1 MYLPLRP
8 LSSVHS
14 WRYPVLGP
22 VILAAS
28 RSDKM
33 RRFVSAAPGTKQV
46 VDRFIAGESVDQVV
60 PIVQDAADKGLEV
73 TLDVVGED
81 ITTPAQAEAARDA
94 YLELIERL
102 KVLDLGPRAEMSVK
116 LSMFG
121 QSLPSPAATL
131 NGEPSGLA
139 PTFPGGHELALANVR
154 PVVEAAAAIGTTV
167 TLDAEDHTT
176 LDSMFA
182 IHEELRKDF
191 PQTGCVIQ
199 SYLFRT
205 EDDARR
211 LAAAGSRVRIVK
223 GAYKE
228 PASVAYQDKAEIDKA
243 YVRITKILM
252 AGEGY
257 PMIGSHDPR
266 LIAIAQE
273 LGRQY
278 GRKLDEYEF
287 QMLYGIRSDEHIRLA
302 AEGHRMRVYTAYG
315 TDWYGYFMRR
325 LAEKPANLLFFG
337 RSVLT
342 KG

>member
-1 MYLPLRP
+1 M
-8 LSSVHS
+8 
-14 WRYPVLGP
+14 LGP

-46 VDRFIAGESVDQVV
+46 VDRFIAGETVDHVI
-60 PIVQDAADKGLEV
+60 PIVQDITGRGLEV

-81 ITTPAQAEAARDA
+81 ITTVEQSHAARDA
-94 YLELIERL
+94 YLELIGRL
-102 KVLDLGPRAEMSVK
+102 KELGLGERAEMSVK

-121 QSLPSPAATL
+121 QAL
-131 NGEPSGLA
+131 E
-139 PTFPGGHELALANVR
+139 GGHELALANVR
-154 PVVEAAAAIGTTV
+154 PVVAAAAEIGTTV

-199 SYLFRT
+199 AYLFRT

-211 LAAAGSRVRIVK
+211 LAANGSRVRIVK

-228 PASVAYQDKAEIDKA
+228 PASVAIQAKPEIDKA
-243 YVRITKILM
+243 YVRIMKILM
-252 AGEGY
+252 EGEGY

-266 LIAIAQE
+266 LISVGQE
-273 LGRQY
+273 LARRA

-287 QMLYGIRSDEHIRLA
+287 QMLYGIRSEEQNRLA

-325 LAEKPANLLFFG
+325 LAEKPANLLFFV
-337 RSVLT
+337 RSILT

>member
-1 MYLPLRP
+1 M
-8 LSSVHS
+8 
-14 WRYPVLGP
+14 LGP

-28 RSDKM
+28 RSDRM
-33 RRFVSAAPGTKQV
+33 RRLVSAAPVTKQV
-46 VDRFIAGESVDQVV
+46 VDRFIAGEGVDDVV
-60 PIVQDAADKGLEV
+60 PVIRELTGQGLEL
-73 TLDVVGED
+73 TMDVVGED
-81 ITTPAQAEAARDA
+81 ITNPAQAAAARDA
-94 YLELIERL
+94 YLELIDRL
-102 KVLDLGPRAEMSVK
+102 KPLELGTRAEMSVK

-121 QSLPSPAATL
+121 QALD
-131 NGEPSGLA
+131 
-139 PTFPGGHELALANVR
+139 GGHELALANVR
-154 PVVEAAAAIGTTV
+154 PVVEAAAEIGTTV

-199 SYLFRT
+199 AYLFRT
-205 EDDARR
+205 ESDARR
-211 LAAAGSRVRIVK
+211 LAANGSRVRLVK

-228 PASVAYQDKAEIDKA
+228 PGSVAYLDKHEIDRA
-243 YVRITKILM
+243 YVRILGTLM
-252 AGEGY
+252 EGEGY

-266 LIAIAQE
+266 LIAIGQE
-273 LGRQY
+273 LAHRA

-287 QMLYGIRSDEHIRLA
+287 QMLYGIRTEEHLRLA

-325 LAEKPANLLFFG
+325 LAEKPANLRFFA
-337 RSVLT
+337 RSMLT

>member
-1 MYLPLRP
+1 M
-8 LSSVHS
+8 
-14 WRYPVLGP
+14 LGP

-46 VDRFIAGESVDQVV
+46 VDRFIAGETVDHVI
-60 PIVQDAADKGLEV
+60 PIVEEITGRGLEV

-81 ITTPAQAEAARDA
+81 ITTVEQSHAARDA
-94 YLELIERL
+94 YLELVGRL
-102 KVLDLGPRAEMSVK
+102 KELGLGERAEMSVK

-121 QSLPSPAATL
+121 QAL
-131 NGEPSGLA
+131 E
-139 PTFPGGHELALANVR
+139 GGHELALANVR

-182 IHEELRKDF
+182 IHQELRKDF

-199 SYLFRT
+199 AYLFRT
-205 EDDARR
+205 EEDARR
-211 LAAAGSRVRIVK
+211 LAADGSRVRIVK

-228 PASVAYQDKAEIDKA
+228 PASVALQDKSEIDKA
-243 YVRITKILM
+243 YVRIMKILM
-252 AGEGY
+252 EGEGY

-266 LIAIAQE
+266 LISIGQE
-273 LGRQY
+273 LARRA

-287 QMLYGIRSDEHIRLA
+287 QMLYGIRSEEQNRLA

-325 LAEKPANLLFFG
+325 LAEKPANLLFFA
-337 RSVLT
+337 RSILT

>member
-1 MYLPLRP
+1 M
-8 LSSVHS
+8 
-14 WRYPVLGP
+14 LGP

-33 RRFVSAAPGTKQV
+33 RRIVSAAPVTKPV
-46 VDRFIAGESVDQVV
+46 VNRFIPGETVDQVI
-60 PIVQDAADKGLEV
+60 PIVEDLTKRGLEV

-81 ITTPAQAEAARDA
+81 ITAVEQSHAARDA
-94 YLELIERL
+94 YLELVGRL
-102 KVLDLGPRAEMSVK
+102 AELGLGEAVEMSVK

-121 QSLPSPAATL
+121 QAL
-131 NGEPSGLA
+131 E
-139 PTFPGGHELALANVR
+139 GGHELALANVR

-182 IHEELRKDF
+182 IHEELRRDF

-199 SYLFRT
+199 AYLFRT
-205 EDDARR
+205 EADARR

-228 PASVAYQDKAEIDKA
+228 PAEVAYQDKAEIDRA
-243 YVRITKILM
+243 YVRIMKILM
-252 AGEGY
+252 EGDGY

-266 LIAIAQE
+266 LIAIGQE
-273 LGRQY
+273 LARQA
-278 GRKLDEYEF
+278 GRKPDEYEF
-287 QMLYGIRSDEHIRLA
+287 QMLYGIRSEEHLRLA

-325 LAEKPANLLFFG
+325 LAEKPANLLFFL
-337 RSVLT
+337 RSMIT
-342 KG
+342 KN

>member
-1 MYLPLRP
+1 
-8 LSSVHS
+8 
-14 WRYPVLGP
+14 

-28 RSDKM
+28 RSDRM
-33 RRFVSAAPGTKQV
+33 RRLVSAAPVTKPV
-46 VDRFIAGESVDQVV
+46 VDRFIPGETVDEIL
-60 PIVQDAADKGLEV
+60 PIIQDLTGKGLEL
-73 TLDVVGED
+73 TMDVVGED
-81 ITTPAQAEAARDA
+81 ITTPEQAEAARDA
-94 YLELIERL
+94 YLELIDRL
-102 KVLDLGPRAEMSVK
+102 KPLELGTRAEMSVK

-121 QSLPSPAATL
+121 QALD
-131 NGEPSGLA
+131 
-139 PTFPGGHELALANVR
+139 GGHELALKNVR
-154 PVVEAAAAIGTTV
+154 PVVEAAAEIGTTV

-182 IHEELRKDF
+182 IHDELRKDF

-205 EDDARR
+205 EADARR
-211 LAAAGSRVRIVK
+211 LAANGSRVRLVK

-228 PASVAYQDKAEIDKA
+228 PAEVAYQQKAEIDKA
-243 YVRITKILM
+243 YVRILRTLM
-252 AGEGY
+252 EGDGY

-273 LGRQY
+273 LAHRA

-287 QMLYGIRSDEHIRLA
+287 QMLYGIRGDEHLRLA

-325 LAEKPANLLFFG
+325 LAEKPANLRFFA
-337 RSVLT
+337 RSMVT

>member
-1 MYLPLRP
+1 M
-8 LSSVHS
+8 
-14 WRYPVLGP
+14 LGP

-33 RRFVSAAPGTKQV
+33 RRIVSAAPVTKPV
-46 VDRFIAGESVDQVV
+46 VNRFIPGETVDQVI
-60 PIVQDAADKGLEV
+60 PIVEELTRNGLEV

-81 ITTPAQAEAARDA
+81 ITEVEQSYAARDA
-94 YLELIERL
+94 YLLLIERL
-102 KVLDLGPRAEMSVK
+102 AELGLGEKAEMSVK

-121 QSLPSPAATL
+121 QAL
-131 NGEPSGLA
+131 E
-139 PTFPGGHELALANVR
+139 GGHELALANVR

-182 IHEELRKDF
+182 IHEELRRDF

-199 SYLFRT
+199 AYLFRT
-205 EDDARR
+205 EADARR

-228 PASVAYQDKAEIDKA
+228 PAEVAYLDKAEIDKA
-243 YVRITKILM
+243 YVRILKILM
-252 AGEGY
+252 DGEGY

-266 LIAIAQE
+266 LIAIGQE
-273 LGRQY
+273 LARKA

-287 QMLYGIRSDEHIRLA
+287 QMLYGIRSEEHLRLA

-325 LAEKPANLLFFG
+325 LAEKPANLLFFV
-337 RSVLT
+337 RSMIT
-342 KG
+342 KN

>member
-1 MYLPLRP
+1 M
-8 LSSVHS
+8 
-14 WRYPVLGP
+14 
-22 VILAAS
+22 
-28 RSDKM
+28 
-33 RRFVSAAPGTKQV
+33 
-46 VDRFIAGESVDQVV
+46 
-60 PIVQDAADKGLEV
+60 PIVLELTGKGLEL
-73 TLDVVGED
+73 TMDVVGED
-81 ITTPAQAEAARDA
+81 ITRPEQAAAARDA
-94 YLELIERL
+94 YLRLVDRIKDLELGER
-102 KVLDLGPRAEMSVK
+102 VEMSVK

-121 QSLPSPAATL
+121 QAL
-131 NGEPSGLA
+131 E
-139 PTFPGGHELALANVR
+139 GGHELALANVR
-154 PVVEAAAAIGTTV
+154 PVVEAAAAICTTV

-199 SYLFRT
+199 AYLFRT

-211 LAAAGSRVRIVK
+211 LAANGSRVRLVK

-228 PASVAYQDKAEIDKA
+228 PAEVALQRKQDIDKA
-243 YVRITKILM
+243 YVRILRILM
-252 AGEGY
+252 EGTGY

-266 LIAIAQE
+266 LISIGQE
-273 LGRQY
+273 LARRA

-287 QMLYGIRSDEHIRLA
+287 QMLYGIRSDEHLRLA

-325 LAEKPANLLFFG
+325 LAEKPANLRFFA
-337 RSVLT
+337 RSMIT

>member
-1 MYLPLRP
+1 M
-8 LSSVHS
+8 
-14 WRYPVLGP
+14 LGP

-33 RRFVSAAPGTKQV
+33 RRIVSAAPVTKPV
-46 VDRFIAGESVDQVV
+46 VTRFIPGETVDQVI
-60 PIVQDAADKGLEV
+60 PIVEDLTRKGLEV

-81 ITTPAQAEAARDA
+81 ITTVEQSYAARDA
-94 YLELIERL
+94 YLELIEHL
-102 KVLDLGPRAEMSVK
+102 KALGLGETVEMSVK

-121 QSLPSPAATL
+121 QAL
-131 NGEPSGLA
+131 E
-139 PTFPGGHELALANVR
+139 GGHELALANVR

-182 IHEELRKDF
+182 IHEELRRDF

-199 SYLFRT
+199 AYLFRT
-205 EDDARR
+205 EADARR

-228 PASVAYQDKAEIDKA
+228 PAEVAYLDKAEIDKA
-243 YVRITKILM
+243 YVRIMKILM
-252 AGEGY
+252 DGDGY

-273 LGRQY
+273 LARQA

-287 QMLYGIRSDEHIRLA
+287 QMLYGIRSEEHLRLA

-325 LAEKPANLLFFG
+325 LAEKPANLLFFL
-337 RSVLT
+337 RSMIT
-342 KG
+342 KN

>member
-1 MYLPLRP
+1 M
-8 LSSVHS
+8 
-14 WRYPVLGP
+14 LGP

-28 RSDKM
+28 RSDRM
-33 RRFVSAAPGTKQV
+33 RRLISAAPVTKQV
-46 VDRFIAGESVDQVV
+46 VDRFIPGEDVDDIVPVV
-60 PIVQDAADKGLEV
+60 RDLADHGLEL
-73 TLDVVGED
+73 TMDVVGED
-81 ITTPAQAEAARDA
+81 ITNPAQAAAARDA
-94 YLELIERL
+94 YLELVDRL
-102 KVLDLGPRAEMSVK
+102 KPLELGTRAEMSVK

-121 QSLPSPAATL
+121 QALDD
-131 NGEPSGLA
+131 
-139 PTFPGGHELALANVR
+139 GHELALSNVR
-154 PVVEAAAAIGTTV
+154 PVVEAAAEIGTTV

-199 SYLFRT
+199 AYLFRT
-205 EDDARR
+205 EADARR
-211 LAAAGSRVRIVK
+211 LAESGSRVRLVK

-228 PASVAYQDKAEIDKA
+228 PASVAYQEKHEIDRA
-243 YVRITKILM
+243 YVRVLRTLM

-266 LIAIAQE
+266 LIAIGQE
-273 LGRQY
+273 LAHQA

-287 QMLYGIRSDEHIRLA
+287 QMLYGIRTDEHLRLA

-325 LAEKPANLLFFG
+325 LAEKPANLRFFA
-337 RSVLT
+337 RSMLT

>member
-1 MYLPLRP
+1 
-8 LSSVHS
+8 
-14 WRYPVLGP
+14 

-28 RSDKM
+28 RSDRM

-46 VDRFIAGESVDQVV
+46 VARFIAGESVDQVIPV
-60 PIVQDAADKGLEV
+60 VQDAVAKGLEV

-81 ITTPAQAEAARDA
+81 ITTREQAFAARDA
-94 YLELIERL
+94 YLELIAHL
-102 KVLDLGPRAEMSVK
+102 KELDLGTKAEMSVK

-121 QSLPSPAATL
+121 QAL
-131 NGEPSGLA
+131 ED
-139 PTFPGGHELALANVR
+139 GHELALANVR

-199 SYLFRT
+199 AYLYRT
-205 EDDARR
+205 EADARR
-211 LAAAGSRVRIVK
+211 LAASGSRVRLVK

-228 PASVAYQDKAEIDKA
+228 PAEVAYQDKAETDKA
-243 YVRITKILM
+243 YVRVLRVLM
-252 AGEGY
+252 EGEGY

-266 LIAIAQE
+266 LISIAQE
-273 LGRQY
+273 LARKA

-287 QMLYGIRSDEHIRLA
+287 QMLYGIRSEEHLRLA

-325 LAEKPANLLFFG
+325 LAEKPANLLFFA
-337 RSVLT
+337 RSILT

>member
-1 MYLPLRP
+1 M
-8 LSSVHS
+8 
-14 WRYPVLGP
+14 LGP

-33 RRFVSAAPGTKQV
+33 RRIVSAAPVTKPV
-46 VDRFIAGESVDQVV
+46 VNRFIPGETVDQVI
-60 PIVQDAADKGLEV
+60 PIVEELTRSGLEV

-81 ITTPAQAEAARDA
+81 ITEVEQSHAARDA
-94 YLELIERL
+94 YLQLVERL
-102 KVLDLGPRAEMSVK
+102 AELGLGEKAEMSVK

-121 QSLPSPAATL
+121 QAL
-131 NGEPSGLA
+131 E
-139 PTFPGGHELALANVR
+139 GGHELALANVR

-182 IHEELRKDF
+182 IHEELRRDF

-199 SYLFRT
+199 AYLFRT
-205 EDDARR
+205 EEDARR

-228 PASVAYQDKAEIDKA
+228 PAEVAYQDKAEIDKA
-243 YVRITKILM
+243 YVRILKTLM
-252 AGEGY
+252 DGEGY

-266 LIAIAQE
+266 LIAIGQE
-273 LGRQY
+273 LARKA

-287 QMLYGIRSDEHIRLA
+287 QMLYGIRSEEHLRLA

-325 LAEKPANLLFFG
+325 LAEKPANLLFFV
-337 RSVLT
+337 RSMIT
-342 KG
+342 KN

>member
-1 MYLPLRP
+1 M
-8 LSSVHS
+8 
-14 WRYPVLGP
+14 LGP

-28 RSDKM
+28 RSDRM
-33 RRFVSAAPGTKQV
+33 RRLISAAPVTKQV
-46 VDRFIAGESVDQVV
+46 VDRFIPGESVDQIV
-60 PIVQDAADKGLEV
+60 PIIRELTGRGLEL
-73 TLDVVGED
+73 TMDVVGED
-81 ITTPAQAEAARDA
+81 ITNPGQAAAARDA
-94 YLELIERL
+94 YLKLIDHL
-102 KVLDLGPRAEMSVK
+102 KVLDLGTRAEMSVK

-121 QSLPSPAATL
+121 QALD
-131 NGEPSGLA
+131 
-139 PTFPGGHELALANVR
+139 GGHELALANVR

-182 IHEELRKDF
+182 IHDELRKDF
-191 PQTGCVIQ
+191 PRTGCVIQ
-199 SYLFRT
+199 AYLFRT

-211 LAAAGSRVRIVK
+211 LAGNGSRVRIVK

-228 PASVAYQDKAEIDKA
+228 PASVAYQQKAEIDKA
-243 YVRITKILM
+243 YVRILKTLM
-252 AGEGY
+252 EGKGY

-266 LIAIAQE
+266 LISIAQE
-273 LGRQY
+273 LGRRA

-287 QMLYGIRSDEHIRLA
+287 QMLYGIRSEEHLRLA

-325 LAEKPANLLFFG
+325 LAEKPANLRFFA
-337 RSVLT
+337 RSMIS

>member
-1 MYLPLRP
+1 
-8 LSSVHS
+8 
-14 WRYPVLGP
+14 

-28 RSDKM
+28 RSDRM

-60 PIVQDAADKGLEV
+60 PIVIEATDKGLEV

-81 ITTPAQAEAARDA
+81 ITTVEQSYAARDA
-94 YLELIERL
+94 YLDLIAHL
-102 KVLDLGPRAEMSVK
+102 KDLGLGEKAEMSVK

-121 QSLPSPAATL
+121 QAL
-131 NGEPSGLA
+131 E
-139 PTFPGGHELALANVR
+139 GGHELALANVR

-199 SYLFRT
+199 AYLFRT
-205 EDDARR
+205 EADARR

-228 PASVAYQDKAEIDKA
+228 PASVAYQDKGEIDKA
-243 YVRITKILM
+243 YVRITKVLM
-252 AGEGY
+252 EGDGY

-273 LGRQY
+273 LGRRA
-278 GRKLDEYEF
+278 GRKPDEYEF
-287 QMLYGIRSDEHIRLA
+287 QMLYGIRSEEHMRLA

-337 RSVLT
+337 RSIIT
-342 KG
+342 KN

>member
-1 MYLPLRP
+1 
-8 LSSVHS
+8 
-14 WRYPVLGP
+14 

-28 RSDKM
+28 RSDRM

-46 VDRFIAGESVDQVV
+46 VARFIAGESVDQVV
-60 PIVQDAADKGLEV
+60 PVVQDAVAKGLEV

-81 ITTPAQAEAARDA
+81 ITTREQAFAARDA
-94 YLELIERL
+94 YLELIEHL
-102 KVLDLGPRAEMSVK
+102 KVLDLGTKAEMSIK
-116 LSMFG
+116 LSMF
-121 QSLPSPAATL
+121 
-131 NGEPSGLA
+131 
-139 PTFPGGHELALANVR
+139 GHELALANVR

-199 SYLFRT
+199 AYLYRT
-205 EDDARR
+205 EADARR
-211 LAAAGSRVRIVK
+211 LAASGSRVRLVK

-228 PASVAYQDKAEIDKA
+228 PAEVAYQDRAETDKA
-243 YVRITKILM
+243 YVRVLRVLM
-252 AGEGY
+252 EGEGY

-266 LIAIAQE
+266 LISIAQE
-273 LGRQY
+273 LARKA

-287 QMLYGIRSDEHIRLA
+287 QMLYGIRSEEHLRLA

-325 LAEKPANLLFFG
+325 LAEKPANLLFFA
-337 RSVLT
+337 RSILT

>member
-1 MYLPLRP
+1 M
-8 LSSVHS
+8 
-14 WRYPVLGP
+14 LGP

-28 RSDKM
+28 RSDRM
-33 RRFVSAAPGTKQV
+33 RRLISAAPVTKQV
-46 VDRFIAGESVDQVV
+46 VDRFIPGESVDDIL
-60 PIVQDAADKGLEV
+60 PIIKDLTGRGLEL
-73 TLDVVGED
+73 TMDVVGED
-81 ITTPAQAEAARDA
+81 ITTPEQAAAARDA
-94 YLELIERL
+94 YLTLVDRL
-102 KVLDLGPRAEMSVK
+102 SDLGLGGRVEMSVK

-121 QSLPSPAATL
+121 QALD
-131 NGEPSGLA
+131 
-139 PTFPGGHELALANVR
+139 GGHELALANVR

-199 SYLFRT
+199 AYLFRT
-205 EDDARR
+205 EADARR
-211 LAAAGSRVRIVK
+211 LAAAGSRVRLVK

-228 PASVAYQDKAEIDKA
+228 PAEVAYQQKQEIDKA
-243 YVRITKILM
+243 YVRVLRTLM
-252 AGEGY
+252 EGEGY

-266 LIAIAQE
+266 LISIAQE
-273 LGRQY
+273 LARRA

-287 QMLYGIRSDEHIRLA
+287 QMLYGIRSDEHLRLA

-325 LAEKPANLLFFG
+325 LAEKPANLRFFV
-337 RSVLT
+337 RSMIS

>member
-1 MYLPLRP
+1 M
-8 LSSVHS
+8 
-14 WRYPVLGP
+14 LGP
-22 VILAAS
+22 AILAAS

-33 RRFVSAAPGTKQV
+33 RRIVSAAPVTKPV
-46 VDRFIAGESVDQVV
+46 VNRFIPGETVDQVI
-60 PIVQDAADKGLEV
+60 PIVEELTRKGLEV

-81 ITTPAQAEAARDA
+81 ITAVEQSHAARDA
-94 YLELIERL
+94 YLLLIERL
-102 KVLDLGPRAEMSVK
+102 AELGLGGTVEMSVK

-121 QSLPSPAATL
+121 QAL
-131 NGEPSGLA
+131 E
-139 PTFPGGHELALANVR
+139 GGHELALANVR

-182 IHEELRKDF
+182 IHEELRRDF

-199 SYLFRT
+199 AYLFRT
-205 EDDARR
+205 EADAHR

-228 PASVAYQDKAEIDKA
+228 PAEVAYLDKAEIDKA
-243 YVRITKILM
+243 YVRIMKILM
-252 AGEGY
+252 EGEGY

-273 LGRQY
+273 LARQA

-287 QMLYGIRSDEHIRLA
+287 QMLYGIRSEEHLRLA

-325 LAEKPANLLFFG
+325 LAEKPANLLFFL
-337 RSVLT
+337 RSMIT
-342 KG
+342 KN

>member
-1 MYLPLRP
+1 M
-8 LSSVHS
+8 
-14 WRYPVLGP
+14 LGP

-28 RSDKM
+28 RSDRM
-33 RRFVSAAPGTKQV
+33 RRLISAAPVTKQV
-46 VDRFIAGESVDQVV
+46 VDRFIPGEDVDDIVPVV
-60 PIVQDAADKGLEV
+60 RDLADNGLEL
-73 TLDVVGED
+73 TMDVVGED
-81 ITTPAQAEAARDA
+81 ITNPAQAAAARDA
-94 YLELIERL
+94 YLELVDRL
-102 KVLDLGPRAEMSVK
+102 KPLELGTRAEMSVK

-121 QSLPSPAATL
+121 QAL
-131 NGEPSGLA
+131 E
-139 PTFPGGHELALANVR
+139 GGHELALSNVR
-154 PVVEAAAAIGTTV
+154 PVVEAAAEIGTTV

-199 SYLFRT
+199 AYLFRT
-205 EDDARR
+205 EADARR
-211 LAAAGSRVRIVK
+211 LAASGSRVRLVK

-228 PASVAYQDKAEIDKA
+228 PASVAYQDKREIDRA
-243 YVRITKILM
+243 YVRILRTLM
-252 AGEGY
+252 EGKGY

-266 LIAIAQE
+266 LIAIGQE
-273 LGRQY
+273 LAHQA

-287 QMLYGIRSDEHIRLA
+287 QMLYGIRTDEHLRLA

-325 LAEKPANLLFFG
+325 LAEKPANLRFFA
-337 RSVLT
+337 RSMLT

>member
-1 MYLPLRP
+1 M
-8 LSSVHS
+8 
-14 WRYPVLGP
+14 LGP

-33 RRFVSAAPGTKQV
+33 RRFISAAPGTKQV
-46 VDRFIAGESVDQVV
+46 VDRFIAGEGVDDVV
-60 PIVQDAADKGLEV
+60 PVIQDSAAKGLEV

-81 ITTPAQAEAARDA
+81 ITTPEQAAAARDA
-94 YLELIERL
+94 YLELVGRL
-102 KVLDLGPRAEMSVK
+102 KELGLGARAEMSVK

-121 QSLPSPAATL
+121 QSLPSPAAGLGKET
-131 NGEPSGLA
+131 SGPA
-139 PTFPGGHELALANVR
+139 YGVSYGHELALANVR

-205 EDDARR
+205 EADARR
-211 LAAAGSRVRIVK
+211 LAAAGSRVRLVK

-228 PASVAYQDKAEIDKA
+228 PASVAYQNKPEIDKA
-243 YVRITKILM
+243 YVRILKTLM
-252 AGEGY
+252 QGEGY

-266 LIAIAQE
+266 LIAIGQE
-273 LGRQY
+273 LARQA

-287 QMLYGIRSDEHIRLA
+287 QMLYGIRSEEHIRLA

>member
-1 MYLPLRP
+1 
-8 LSSVHS
+8 
-14 WRYPVLGP
+14 

-28 RSDKM
+28 RSDRM
-33 RRFVSAAPGTKQV
+33 RRLVSAAPVTKPV
-46 VDRFIAGESVDQVV
+46 VDRFIPGETVDEVL
-60 PIVQDAADKGLEV
+60 PIIQDLTGKGLEL
-73 TLDVVGED
+73 TMDVVGED
-81 ITTPAQAEAARDA
+81 ITTPEQAEAARDA
-94 YLELIERL
+94 YLELIDRL
-102 KVLDLGPRAEMSVK
+102 KPLELGTRAEMSVK

-121 QSLPSPAATL
+121 QALD
-131 NGEPSGLA
+131 
-139 PTFPGGHELALANVR
+139 GGHELALKNVR
-154 PVVEAAAAIGTTV
+154 PVVEAAAEIGTTV

-182 IHEELRKDF
+182 IHDELRKDF

-205 EDDARR
+205 EADARR
-211 LAAAGSRVRIVK
+211 LAANGSRVRLVK

-228 PASVAYQDKAEIDKA
+228 PAEVAYQQKAEIDKA
-243 YVRITKILM
+243 YVRILRTLM
-252 AGEGY
+252 EGDGY

-273 LGRQY
+273 LARRA

-287 QMLYGIRSDEHIRLA
+287 QMLYGIRGDEHLRLA

-325 LAEKPANLLFFG
+325 LAEKPANLRFFA
-337 RSVLT
+337 RSMVT

>member
-1 MYLPLRP
+1 M
-8 LSSVHS
+8 
-14 WRYPVLGP
+14 LGP

-28 RSDKM
+28 RSDRM
-33 RRFVSAAPGTKQV
+33 RRLISAAPVTRQV
-46 VDRFIAGESVDQVV
+46 VDRFIPGETVDDIV
-60 PIVQDAADKGLEV
+60 PIIKDLTGRGLEL
-73 TLDVVGED
+73 TMDVVGED
-81 ITTPAQAEAARDA
+81 ITTPEQAAAARDA
-94 YLELIERL
+94 YLALVGRLEKLQLGER
-102 KVLDLGPRAEMSVK
+102 VEMSVK

-121 QSLPSPAATL
+121 QAL
-131 NGEPSGLA
+131 
-139 PTFPGGHELALANVR
+139 PGGHELALANVR

-199 SYLFRT
+199 AYLFRT
-205 EDDARR
+205 EADARR
-211 LAAAGSRVRIVK
+211 LAAAGSRVRLVK

-228 PASVAYQDKAEIDKA
+228 PAEVAYQQKQEIDKA
-243 YVRITKILM
+243 YVRILRTLM
-252 AGEGY
+252 EGEGY

-266 LIAIAQE
+266 LISIAQE
-273 LGRQY
+273 LARKA

-287 QMLYGIRSDEHIRLA
+287 QMLYGIRSDEHLRLA

-325 LAEKPANLLFFG
+325 LAEKPANLRFFV
-337 RSVLT
+337 RSMVS

>member
-1 MYLPLRP
+1 M
-8 LSSVHS
+8 
-14 WRYPVLGP
+14 LGP

-46 VDRFIAGESVDQVV
+46 VARFIAGETVNDVV
-60 PIVQDAADKGLEV
+60 PIVQDLAARGLEV

-81 ITTPAQAEAARDA
+81 ITTVEQSYAARDA
-94 YLELIERL
+94 YLALIGRL
-102 KVLDLGPRAEMSVK
+102 KELGLGTRAEMSVK

-121 QSLPSPAATL
+121 QSLDPE
-131 NGEPSGLA
+131 G
-139 PTFPGGHELALANVR
+139 PGSGHELALANVR
-154 PVVEAAAAIGTTV
+154 PVVEAAAEIGTTV

-182 IHEELRKDF
+182 IHDELRRDF

-199 SYLFRT
+199 AYLFRT

-211 LAAAGSRVRIVK
+211 LAANGSRVRIVK

-228 PASVAYQDKAEIDKA
+228 PAEVAIQDKAEIDKA
-243 YVRITKILM
+243 YVRIMKILM
-252 AGEGY
+252 DGEGY

-266 LIAIAQE
+266 LIAIGQE
-273 LGRQY
+273 LARRA

-287 QMLYGIRSDEHIRLA
+287 QMLYGIRGEEQNRLA

-325 LAEKPANLLFFG
+325 LAEKPANLLFFV
-337 RSVLT
+337 RSILT

>member
-1 MYLPLRP
+1 M
-8 LSSVHS
+8 
-14 WRYPVLGP
+14 LGP

-28 RSDKM
+28 RSDRM
-33 RRFVSAAPGTKQV
+33 RRLISAAPVTKQV
-46 VDRFIAGESVDQVV
+46 VDRFIPGETVHEIV
-60 PIVQDAADKGLEV
+60 PIIEELTGNGLEL
-73 TLDVVGED
+73 TMDVVGED
-81 ITTPAQAEAARDA
+81 ITRPDQAEAARDA
-94 YLELIERL
+94 YLALVDRIKDLELGER
-102 KVLDLGPRAEMSVK
+102 VEMSVK

-121 QSLPSPAATL
+121 QAL
-131 NGEPSGLA
+131 E
-139 PTFPGGHELALANVR
+139 GGHELALANVR

-199 SYLFRT
+199 AYLFRT
-205 EDDARR
+205 EADARR
-211 LAAAGSRVRIVK
+211 LAANGSRVRLVK

-228 PASVAYQDKAEIDKA
+228 PAEVAYQQKQEIDKA
-243 YVRITKILM
+243 YVRILKVLM
-252 AGEGY
+252 EGAGY

-266 LIAIAQE
+266 LISLAQE
-273 LGRQY
+273 LARRA

-287 QMLYGIRSDEHIRLA
+287 QMLYGIRSDEHLRLA

-325 LAEKPANLLFFG
+325 LAEKPANLRFFL
-337 RSVLT
+337 RSMVS

>member
-1 MYLPLRP
+1 M
-8 LSSVHS
+8 
-14 WRYPVLGP
+14 LGP

-28 RSDKM
+28 RSDRM

-46 VDRFIAGESVDQVV
+46 VARFIAGESVDQVV
-60 PIVQDAADKGLEV
+60 PVVQDAVAKGLEV

-81 ITTPAQAEAARDA
+81 ITTREQAFAARDA
-94 YLELIERL
+94 YLELIEHL
-102 KVLDLGPRAEMSVK
+102 KELDLGTKAEMSIK

-121 QSLPSPAATL
+121 QAL
-131 NGEPSGLA
+131 E
-139 PTFPGGHELALANVR
+139 GGHELALANVR

-191 PQTGCVIQ
+191 PRTGCVIQ
-199 SYLFRT
+199 AYLYRT
-205 EDDARR
+205 EADARR
-211 LAAAGSRVRIVK
+211 LAASGSRVRLVK

-228 PASVAYQDKAEIDKA
+228 LAEVAYQDKAETDKA
-243 YVRITKILM
+243 YVRVLRVLM
-252 AGEGY
+252 EGEGY

-266 LIAIAQE
+266 LISIAQE
-273 LGRQY
+273 LARKA

-287 QMLYGIRSDEHIRLA
+287 QMLYGIRSEEHLRLA

-325 LAEKPANLLFFG
+325 LAEKPANLLFFA
-337 RSVLT
+337 RSILT

>member
-1 MYLPLRP
+1 M
-8 LSSVHS
+8 
-14 WRYPVLGP
+14 LGP

-33 RRFVSAAPGTKQV
+33 RRIVSAAPVTKPV
-46 VDRFIAGESVDQVV
+46 VNRFIPGETVDQVI
-60 PIVQDAADKGLEV
+60 PIVEELTRAGLEV

-81 ITTPAQAEAARDA
+81 ITEVAQSYAARDA
-94 YLELIERL
+94 YLQLIERL
-102 KVLDLGPRAEMSVK
+102 AELGLGEKAEMSVK

-121 QSLPSPAATL
+121 QAL
-131 NGEPSGLA
+131 E
-139 PTFPGGHELALANVR
+139 GGHELALANVR

-182 IHEELRKDF
+182 IHEELRRDF

-199 SYLFRT
+199 AYLFRT
-205 EDDARR
+205 EADARR

-228 PASVAYQDKAEIDKA
+228 PAEVAYQDKAEIDKA
-243 YVRITKILM
+243 YVRILKTLM
-252 AGEGY
+252 DGEGY

-266 LIAIAQE
+266 LIAIGQE
-273 LGRQY
+273 LARKA

-287 QMLYGIRSDEHIRLA
+287 QMLYGIRSEEHLRLA

-325 LAEKPANLLFFG
+325 LAEKPANLLFFV
-337 RSVLT
+337 RSMIT
-342 KG
+342 KN